1 MRLFAKK
8 KKEIHQKV
16 TNNRNFIRLKIWRW
30 RERFNMLSMIIQQ
43 KISTSPLM
51 TKGRIYMIN

>member
-8 KKEIHQKV
+8 KKEILQKV
-16 TNNRNFIRLKIWRW
+16 TNNRNFIQLKIWRW

>member
-8 KKEIHQKV
+8 KKEILQKAM
-16 TNNRNFIRLKIWRW
+16 NNRNFIRLKIWRW
-30 RERFNMLSMIIQQ
+30 RERFKMLSMIIQQ

-51 TKGRIYMIN
+51 TKCRIYMIN